1 MADSK
6 VTIENLRNLVSK
18 FNTDRKWEIY
28 HQPKELAIAISVE
41 SAELLEIF
49 KWQNSQAVIA
59 KPENYMRIK
68 EEVADI
74 FILLLS
80 LCNSLNIDISD
91 AIVSKI
97 EKNAIKYP
105 LNVDYTKV
113 WQVEKG
119 KNPPL

>member
-80 LCNSLNIDISD
+80 LCNSL
-91 AIVSKI
+91 
-97 EKNAIKYP
+97 
-105 LNVDYTKV
+105 
-113 WQVEKG
+113 
-119 KNPPL
+119 